1 MQVPTG
7 AMVQVLMGAMVQVLM
22 GAVVQVLMGAVVQ
35 VLMGAVVQ
43 VLMGATVL
51 LCIWPRTQEKPG
63 KVQEFCEGAPYLAS
77 PQSKVGQ
84 LISNNEHS
92 RPQHLMPCTDLW
104 SVMTAASLL
113 RLESSTN
120 FP

>member
-7 AMVQVLMGAMVQVLM
+7 AMVQVLMGAMM
-22 GAVVQVLMGAVVQ
+22 E

-77 PQSKVGQ
+77 APV
-84 LISNNEHS
+84 
-92 RPQHLMPCTDLW
+92 
-104 SVMTAASLL
+104 
-113 RLESSTN
+113 
-120 FP
+120 